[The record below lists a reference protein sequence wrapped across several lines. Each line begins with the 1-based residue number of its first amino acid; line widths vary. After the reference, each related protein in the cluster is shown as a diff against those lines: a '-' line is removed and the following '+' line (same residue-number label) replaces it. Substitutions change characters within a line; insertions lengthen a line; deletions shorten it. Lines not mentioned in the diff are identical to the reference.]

1 MNVITCTYASYSFQ
15 ALHCARQ
22 RSVYV
27 ADTAVGSVKVCSL
40 QIKQMFIVAICVQK
54 NKHSSNPLSTPLTE
68 QSVFVG
74 PACTL
79 NYAYLP
85 CTQWDHWTHGEVWGG
100 QGSYA
105 SLAHSPSPP
114 RQRGQAEI
122 RSGVLCFFS
131 FSSFTKAN
139 KRDTPGS
146 ALMCVLELHSTV
158 L

>member
-15 ALHCARQ
+15 AQHCVRQ

-27 ADTAVGSVKVCSL
+27 IDTAMGSVKVCSL

-54 NKHSSNPLSTPLTE
+54 NNHSSNPLSTPLTE

-85 CTQWDHWTHGEVWGG
+85 RTQWDHWTHREVWGG
-100 QGSYA
+100 QGSYV
-105 SLAHSPSPP
+105 SLSHSFSSP

-122 RSGVLCFFS
+122 RSGVLCNLS
-131 FSSFTKAN
+131 FSSFTTAN
-139 KRDTPGS
+139 KRDSPGS
-146 ALMCVLELHSTV
+146 ALI
-158 L
+158 